1 MAAVTD
7 AVQQRQAQVRAL
19 ITDLTERGRVATGEL
34 SERVTSLAEDV
45 RGRVEA
51 VPAALLDELR
61 RRLNVLDLASK
72 TDLQVQSQ
80 LGRSRVSTVLKEFL
94 VEQRER
100 EAELLDALRTEF
112 RDELQS
118 LTAAIQDDMFAIETP
133 ARPDPADA
141 LTALLDE
148 MEEEDDLDLVSLD
161 EIDASDD
168 GELDALDGTY

>member
-7 AVQQRQAQVRAL
+7 AVQQRQAQVRAV
-19 ITDLTERGRVATGEL
+19 ISDLTERGRAATDEL
-34 SERVTSLAEDV
+34 TERVTSFAEDV

-51 VPAALLDELR
+51 VPAALRDELR
-61 RRLNVLDLASK
+61 RRLNVLDLPSK

-94 VEQRER
+94 AEQREH
-100 EAELLDALRTEF
+100 EAELLETLRNEF

-118 LTAAIQDDMFAIETP
+118 LTAAIQDDMLTMETP

-141 LTALLDE
+141 LAALLDE

-161 EIDASDD
+161 DIEATGDD
-168 GELDALDGTY
+168 ELDALDGSH